1 MDEDVREGDVV
12 ADAGTAARITGTSP
26 QGAADL
32 LFDLLLDVVRRHQ
45 PELEPVLTGSAEKSI
60 IGFSPELMARAL
72 SAQGIWFQLL
82 SLADQ
87 NATMRRRRF
96 IERKRG
102 RDALL
107 GTFDHVLTEA
117 RQAGV
122 GPREIERLLETLR
135 IRPVITAHPTESKR
149 VTVLEKYRRIYL
161 LLRELESARWTERE
175 QQTIISNIR
184 DQIELVWMTGELHLQ
199 KPTVEHEV
207 LRGLHF
213 FDETLFEKA
222 PEMMQLLEGALK
234 RNYPDVDFDL
244 PPFFQFGSWIGGDR
258 DGNPFVTTEVTGWA
272 LRKNAMGAL
281 RHYHDRLVALARS
294 LSISQRALPV
304 PEAFRED
311 LAFELRASGDGEF
324 IKERNP
330 GEPYRQFLTCILRK
344 LDATIERAEGKEIEV
359 GTPHYTNADELIHD
373 LRRMERALTDANSP
387 TIAADMV
394 RPVRR
399 SVELFRFS
407 TVRLDLRENTTRTTQ
422 AVQALW
428 WSSEG
433 HSEGDPPELGSP
445 EWRAWLLRALA
456 RPLSPD
462 PSGEPMPSE
471 AEETIAMFKQA
482 AEIRRGLDP
491 DAYGSFILSM
501 TRSVDDILGAYLL
514 AKHGGLFLDAAGT
527 EICSMP
533 IVPLFETIDD
543 LRAAPAIMREAL
555 AIPLIRRSTHWQGG
569 LQEVMLGYSDSN
581 KDGGFVASNWELA
594 KAQTQLTRV
603 GENAGTPI
611 SFFHGRGG
619 SVSRGGAPTGR
630 AIAAQP
636 AGSIR
641 GRFRVTEQGE
651 VVSYKY
657 ANKGTALYQM
667 ELLASSVLQHALK
680 SEREAA
686 LRPSGEFDD
695 ALEALSGLSRVAYDK
710 LLSNPDLVAY
720 FQSAS
725 PLEEISLLNIGSRPA
740 RRFGASSLKDL
751 RAIPWVFAWSQNRH
765 MITNWYGVGS
775 AIESFLEVRGDKGQR
790 LLTEMFKSSR
800 LFRLIVDEVEKALAR
815 VDLDIA
821 RDYASLVS
829 DERIRT
835 TIFTMIENEYALTKK
850 MVLSLSGSAFP
861 GERFKQFQAS
871 MAQRLPTVNQVSR
884 EQVELLRRFRA
895 SDNEEERESFKSA
908 LLLSINTV
916 AAGLGATG

>member
-1 MDEDVREGDVV
+1 MDEDVRESDVV
-12 ADAGTAARITGTSP
+12 PGTDAAALIGGTSP
-26 QGAADL
+26 EDAANIL
-32 LFDLLLDVVRRHQ
+32 YELLLDVVRRHR
-45 PELEPVLTGSAEKSI
+45 PEVEPILTGGAQKSVSEY
-60 IGFSPELMARAL
+60 SPDLLARVL

-87 NATMRRRRF
+87 NAAMRRRRH

-107 GTFDHVLTEA
+107 GTFDHVLAEA
-117 RQAGV
+117 RRAGV
-122 GPREIERLLETLR
+122 SPREIERLLQNLR

-161 LLRELESARWTERE
+161 LLRELEGSRWTERE
-175 QQTIISNIR
+175 RQTILADIR
-184 DQIELVWMTGELHLQ
+184 DQIELVWMTGELHLE

-222 PEMMQLLEGALK
+222 PEMMALLEGALK
-234 RNYPDVDFDL
+234 RNYPDEDFDL

-258 DGNPFVTTEVTGWA
+258 DGNPYVTTEVTGWA
-272 LRKNAMGAL
+272 LRQNALASL
-281 RHYHDRLVALARS
+281 RYYRERLVALARAM
-294 LSISQRALPV
+294 SITQRALPV
-304 PEAFRED
+304 PEEFGRE
-311 LAFELRASGDGEF
+311 LARALRASGAEEA
-324 IKERNP
+324 IAQRNP
-330 GEPYRQFLTCILRK
+330 GEPYRQYLTCILRK
-344 LDATIERAEGKEIEV
+344 LDATMRRAEGGELDV
-359 GTPHYTNADELIHD
+359 GTPHYANADELIQD
-373 LRRMERALTDANSP
+373 LRRMERALTAAKAS
-387 TIAADMV
+387 TIAEDMV

-399 SVELFRFS
+399 AVELFQFS
-407 TVRLDLRENTTRTTQ
+407 TVRLDLRENSTRTTQ
-422 AVQALW
+422 ALQALW
-428 WSSEG
+428 WASEG
-433 HSEGDPPELGSP
+433 HADGEPPELGSP

-456 RPLSPD
+456 RPLPAD
-462 PSGEPMPSE
+462 PAGVPLPQDVRD
-471 AEETIAMFKQA
+471 TIAMFAQA
-482 AEIRRGLDP
+482 AEIRQGLDP

-514 AKHGGLFLDAAGT
+514 AKQGGLFLDAAGT
-527 EICSMP
+527 EICALP

-543 LRAAPAIMREAL
+543 LRAAPAIMRETL

-594 KAQTQLTRV
+594 KAQTSLTQV
-603 GENAGTPI
+603 GARAGTPI

-651 VVSYKY
+651 VVSSKY
-657 ANKGTALYQM
+657 ANKGTSLYQM

-680 SEREAA
+680 SEHEAA
-686 LRPSGEFDD
+686 LKPSGEYDD
-695 ALEALSGLSRVAYDK
+695 ALEALSGLSRVAYDR
-710 LLSNPDLVAY
+710 LLSNPDLVTY
-720 FQSAS
+720 FQAAS

-751 RAIPWVFAWSQNRH
+751 RAIPWVFAWAQNRH

-775 AIESFLEVRGDKGQR
+775 ALRSFLDVRGPNGER
-790 LLTEMFKSSR
+790 LLTELFQRSR
-800 LFRLIVDEVEKALAR
+800 LFRLIVDEVEKALAL

-821 RDYASLVS
+821 HDYASLVS
-829 DERIRT
+829 DVAVRDAIFSLIR
-835 TIFTMIENEYALTKK
+835 EEHALTTE
-850 MVLSLSGSAFP
+850 MVLKLSGSTFP
-861 GERFKQFQAS
+861 GERLNQFRAS
-871 MAQRLPTVNQVSR
+871 LANRLHTVNQVSR

-895 SDNEEERESFKSA
+895 SDNDDEREKFKSA